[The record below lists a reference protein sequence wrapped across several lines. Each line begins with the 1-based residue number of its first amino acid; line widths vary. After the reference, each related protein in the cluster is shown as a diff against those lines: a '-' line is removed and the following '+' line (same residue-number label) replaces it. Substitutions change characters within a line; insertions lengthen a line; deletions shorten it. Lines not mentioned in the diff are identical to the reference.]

1 MLSSLP
7 SWAKARSDGK
17 PPPSSWSS

>member
-7 SWAKARSDGK
+7 SWAKVKSDGK